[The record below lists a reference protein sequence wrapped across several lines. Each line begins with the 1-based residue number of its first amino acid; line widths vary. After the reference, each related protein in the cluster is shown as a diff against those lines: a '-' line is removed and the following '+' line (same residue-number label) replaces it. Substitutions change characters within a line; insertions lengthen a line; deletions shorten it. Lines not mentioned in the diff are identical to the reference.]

1 MSRRSGG
8 DEVDPGPGAS
18 AASRTRRVW
27 LPSGRS
33 LIGGVLIAVAALG
46 VLLAHR
52 SASDPPSTRFVV
64 AARDV
69 PAGTTLSSEHL
80 GLVAAE
86 LPAGTTAVPA
96 AEVDQLIGRVT
107 RVPITTMDLL
117 RQRDVLEAGRFTSS
131 TAVEVELDLPPAQA
145 LAGTIREGDR
155 VDVLSTDGD
164 GSGTVAVARDA
175 VVTLAAGEG
184 PDDGIGGLGTVRIRL
199 SLADDAAAAAVVDAA
214 VRTDVTL
221 TLPGPGMEGSAP

>member
-1 MSRRSGG
+1 M
-8 DEVDPGPGAS
+8 
-18 AASRTRRVW
+18 
-27 LPSGRS
+27 PSGRS
-33 LIGGVLIAVAALG
+33 LIGGVLVASAAVG

-64 AARDV
+64 ATQDV
-69 PAGTTLSSEHL
+69 PAGSTLSSEHL

-86 LPAGTTAVPA
+86 LPAGSTAVPA
-96 AEVDQLIGRVT
+96 TEVDQLIGRVT

-117 RQRDVLEAGRFTSS
+117 RPHDVLEAGRFTSAS
-131 TAVEVELDLPPAQA
+131 AVEVELDLAPARA

-164 GSGTVAVARDA
+164 GSGTITVARDA
-175 VVTLAAGEG
+175 VVTLAADDD
-184 PDDGIGGLGTVRIRL
+184 PDASIGGLGTVRVRL
-199 SLADDAAAAAVVDAA
+199 SLADDATATAVVDAA

-221 TLPGPGMEGSAP
+221 TLPGPGVEGAAP